1 MDCGDKVHDQPS
13 NDYSSNKPKT
23 AQHNAALA
31 VAGAIN
37 GTSRE
42 KPYQELGLEYL
53 QQRRWMRQLCLF
65 YKVVST
71 KLPAYIYDIIPPV
84 AQFQRLPNTFNC
96 ISCRTEYFENSF
108 FPCAIGEWN
117 KLNPEIRS
125 SGSLNIFQKSIL
137 KFILPSA
144 SKVYYIN
151 DAIGIKLITRLR
163 LGFSHLS
170 EHKLKHNF
178 RDTLNPLCSCSIEV
192 ESTSHYILRCHFF
205 RALRATLINNLR
217 NIDND
222 LTTLRHENLTNILL
236 YGIRYMTTKQIK

>member
-1 MDCGDKVHDQPS
+1 MK
-13 NDYSSNKPKT
+13 
-23 AQHNAALA
+23 
-31 VAGAIN
+31 
-37 GTSRE
+37 SR
-42 KPYQELGLEYL
+42 
-53 QQRRWMRQLCLF
+53 CLL

-71 KLPAYIYDIIPPV
+71 KLPAYIYGFIPPV
-84 AQFQRLPNTFNC
+84 RQSQRHPNTFNSF
-96 ISCRTEYFENSF
+96 SCRNEYFKNSF
-108 FPCAIGEWN
+108 FSWVISEWN
-117 KLNPEIRS
+117 TLNPEIRR
-125 SGSLNIFQKSIL
+125 SGKYNIFRKSIL
-137 KFILPSA
+137 NFIRPSA
-144 SKVYYIN
+144 SKVYNIN

-170 EHKLKHNF
+170 EHKFKHNF